1 MQRWVGRSVGRWF
14 PEGEGKSQRKRGK
27 KGEGGAW
34 LERERERRG
43 KEEEKGERRT
53 MPPPPSGR
61 RSTHGPTDRAG
72 LMHAEEERERGFG
85 RRREWKEKLVLREGR
100 GMHREGGGQQRLWRK
115 KGGRGYKRYGARR
128 GGGASERG
136 PKGGGERPSQCP
148 PPWFFGAAAGLTG
161 KEKGNRRGE
170 EGGQLISLPPSRPS
184 RLERDFR
191 PQKRRDLLRFRQSEQ
206 RRPPARKHAPPTHPP
221 RLLQY
226 SDGGRPRP
234 PLALSFAGSR
244 RGGRK
249 ERKEGKKRRRR
260 RKGSLFPS
268 TPSFCLRA
276 PSSSS
281 SAHPLPILTCPSD
294 RGGGGGGGGPSQGGG
309 GSRDKTSFLC
319 YSQ

>member
-1 MQRWVGRSVGRWF
+1 MSVSPYTQSSAHWPKRAEGEITRRRTHGTNESQEGKEGEGRLLFFRRSDVPMQRWVGRSVGRWF

-136 PKGGGERPSQCP
+136 PKGGGERPSLCP
-148 PPWFFGAAAGLTG
+148 PPWF
-161 KEKGNRRGE
+161 
-170 EGGQLISLPPSRPS
+170 
-184 RLERDFR
+184 
-191 PQKRRDLLRFRQSEQ
+191 
-206 RRPPARKHAPPTHPP
+206 
-221 RLLQY
+221 
-226 SDGGRPRP
+226 
-234 PLALSFAGSR
+234 LAL
-244 RGGRK
+244 
-249 ERKEGKKRRRR
+249 
-260 RKGSLFPS
+260 L
-268 TPSFCLRA
+268 LV
-276 PSSSS
+276 
-281 SAHPLPILTCPSD
+281 
-294 RGGGGGGGGPSQGGG
+294 
-309 GSRDKTSFLC
+309 
-319 YSQ
+319 

>member
-1 MQRWVGRSVGRWF
+1 MGRRWRRF
-14 PEGEGKSQRKRGK
+14 
-27 KGEGGAW
+27 
-34 LERERERRG
+34 RERPERRG
-43 KEEEKGERRT
+43 
-53 MPPPPSGR
+53 
-61 RSTHGPTDRAG
+61 
-72 LMHAEEERERGFG
+72 REAFSVSPA
-85 RRREWKEKLVLREGR
+85 LV
-100 GMHREGGGQQRLWRK
+100 
-115 KGGRGYKRYGARR
+115 
-128 GGGASERG
+128 
-136 PKGGGERPSQCP
+136 
-148 PPWFFGAAAGLTG
+148 FGAAAGLTG

-184 RLERDFR
+184 QRERDFR

-249 ERKEGKKRRRR
+249 ERKERKEWNRRKERKEGKKRRRR

-281 SAHPLPILTCPSD
+281 SAHPLPTSRVRLTVEEEEEEED
-294 RGGGGGGGGPSQGGG
+294 QAKEEEDQGTRHPFFAKV
-309 GSRDKTSFLC
+309 SE
-319 YSQ
+319 

>member
-1 MQRWVGRSVGRWF
+1 M
-14 PEGEGKSQRKRGK
+14 EGKAGL
-27 KGEGGAW
+27 EGGK
-34 LERERERRG
+34 R
-43 KEEEKGERRT
+43 
-53 MPPPPSGR
+53 
-61 RSTHGPTDRAG
+61 
-72 LMHAEEERERGFG
+72 HAQG
-85 RRREWKEKLVLREGR
+85 RRRAAALVA
-100 GMHREGGGQQRLWRK
+100 Q
-115 KGGRGYKRYGARR
+115 
-128 GGGASERG
+128 ERG
-136 PKGGGERPSQCP
+136 WVQKIWGQKGRRRFRERPERRREAFSVSP
-148 PPWFFGAAAGLTG
+148 ALVFGAAAGLTG

-184 RLERDFR
+184 QRERDFR

-260 RKGSLFPS
+260 KGSLFPS

-294 RGGGGGGGGPSQGGG
+294 RGGGGGGGPSQGRG

-319 YSQ
+319 